1 MSRSTSTTIAIEPRP
16 GLAKCRPEKDARR
29 KHRNEWFLKWCS
41 RHGFTQRYI
50 AENWGVAKSFVS
62 DVFEAR
68 RSIQLDDLDAFPPL
82 VATMLMAEL
91 MADIATRQA
100 ATTPVSAAH
109 R

>member
-1 MSRSTSTTIAIEPRP
+1 MARPTRPTVAIEPRP

-29 KHRNEWFLKWCS
+29 KHRNEWSIKWCS
-41 RHGFTQRYI
+41 RHGFTQR
-50 AENWGVAKSFVS
+50 
-62 DVFEAR
+62 FEAR

-100 ATTPVSAAH
+100 APTPVSAAH